1 MGEVKIIAH
10 EKTDRVLGIHILSAR
25 ASDML
30 AEGVLAMEFSAS
42 AEDIAR
48 TMHAH
53 PTLPEALKEAAL
65 NVENEAIHI

>member
-1 MGEVKIIAH
+1 MKIIAH
-10 EKTDRVLGIHILSAR
+10 EKTDRVLGIHILATH

-53 PTLPEALKEAAL
+53 PTLAETLKEAAL
-65 NVENEAIHI
+65 DVAQEAIHI